1 MPYGPTTRELLANR
15 NVSLLLAAE
24 LLVSGAT
31 TALTTTLGWQGYQ
44 RTHDPLTL
52 GLIGLAEFVPAV
64 LLAIPAGQLA
74 DRIDR
79 RWVVTIGLAATSATA
94 LALALDAASS
104 DRQGVARVQL
114 RSVSPGR

>member
-1 MPYGPTTRELLANR
+1 MVAGPTTRDLLANR
-15 NVSLLLAAE
+15 SVSLLLGAE

-44 RTHDPLTL
+44 RTHEALTL
-52 GLIGLAEFVPAV
+52 GLIGLAEFVPAL

-79 RWVVTIGLAATSATA
+79 RVSSPSAW
-94 LALALDAASS
+94 
-104 DRQGVARVQL
+104 R
-114 RSVSPGR
+114 